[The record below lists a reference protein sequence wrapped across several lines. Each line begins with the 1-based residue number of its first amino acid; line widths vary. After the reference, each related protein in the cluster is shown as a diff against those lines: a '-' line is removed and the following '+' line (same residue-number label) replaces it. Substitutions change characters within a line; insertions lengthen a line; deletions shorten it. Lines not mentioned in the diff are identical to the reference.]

1 MSLSFWALGIS
12 SWPVLRTGCP
22 KLRLDQTG
30 GLEPQNQES
39 PSEKTTCPEVPK
51 TFQRSRRMRTD
62 LGNGND
68 KRQRLWPFVAIGSS
82 LWKDVS
88 CADAA

>member
-1 MSLSFWALGIS
+1 
-12 SWPVLRTGCP
+12 
-22 KLRLDQTG
+22 
-30 GLEPQNQES
+30 
-39 PSEKTTCPEVPK
+39 
-51 TFQRSRRMRTD
+51 MRTD

-82 LWKDVS
+82 LWKDAS